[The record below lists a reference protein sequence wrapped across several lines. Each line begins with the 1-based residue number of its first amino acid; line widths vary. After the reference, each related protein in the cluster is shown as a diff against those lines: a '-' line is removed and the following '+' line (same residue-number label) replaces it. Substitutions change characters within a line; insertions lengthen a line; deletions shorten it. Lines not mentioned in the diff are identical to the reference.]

1 MNDYIPAPMDVSD
14 IELPKELD
22 GLVEKMAENV
32 HEVWAKA
39 RIEEGWRYGEERN
52 DALKTTPCLVPY
64 DMLPETEKEYDR
76 NTAIGTL
83 KLITRMGY
91 TISPSAE

>member
-1 MNDYIPAPMDVSD
+1 MNDYIPSPMDVSEID
-14 IELPKELD
+14 LPKELD
-22 GLVEKMAENV
+22 ELVEKMAENV

-39 RIEEGWRYGEERN
+39 RIEEGWRYGKERN
-52 DALKTTPCLVPY
+52 DAMKTTPCLVPY
-64 DMLPETEKEYDR
+64 DMLPEIEKEYDR
-76 NTAIGTL
+76 KTAIGTL

>member
-1 MNDYIPAPMDVSD
+1 MNDYIPAPMDVTEID
-14 IELPKELD
+14 LPEELD
-22 GLVEKMAENV
+22 ELVEKMAENV

-76 NTAIGTL
+76 KTAIGTL